1 MNLEQKI
8 MEQLKVAMKTKDEVA
23 LRTLRA
29 IKAAILLEKTSEG
42 FTGELT
48 EQNELALLQ
57 KMAKQR
63 KESLAIFLE
72 KGRED
77 LAKNEQDELNILQHF
92 LPEELSDE
100 ELKTLIQ
107 TGIEELQISSI
118 KDMGKLMAWSQKTV
132 NGRADGKRISEAVKS
147 LLSAIN

>member
-8 MEQLKVAMKTKDEVA
+8 MEQLKVAMKSKDEVA

>member
-1 MNLEQKI
+1 
-8 MEQLKVAMKTKDEVA
+8 MKTKDEVA